1 MPDSCVVIGCG
12 GHSAAV
18 ISIIESIGLYN
29 IIGLVDVAETYNVEE
44 KKSGYNVIFNLNELV
59 NNASNYLHLNCFI
72 AIGDNYKR
80 QNVYSV
86 LHDLGYKIPNIIAN
100 TAFVDRTVIMD
111 EGNVIGHGVIINA
124 QARLGSNNLINS
136 RSVIEHH
143 STLKN
148 HIHIAPGA
156 VICGDVDIS
165 CFSFIGAGTV
175 ILPNISVADKFILG
189 AGSVLVTNV
198 TQSKKTFVGIPGKA
212 LIK

>member
-18 ISIIESIGLYN
+18 ISIIESIGLYH
-29 IIGLVDVAETYNVEE
+29 IVGLVDVAKTYNAEE
-44 KKSGYNVIFNLNELV
+44 QKSGYNVIFNLDELV
-59 NNASNYLHLNCFI
+59 NNACNYRHLNCFI
-72 AIGDNYKR
+72 AVGDNYKR
-80 QNVYSV
+80 QDVYSV
-86 LHDLGYKIPNIIAN
+86 LHDLGYKFPNIVAN
-100 TAFVDRTVIMD
+100 SAFVDRTVVMD
-111 EGNVIGHGVIINA
+111 EGNIIGHGVIINA

-136 RSVIEHH
+136 RAVIEHH

-165 CFSFIGAGTV
+165 CFSFIGAGAV
-175 ILPNISVADKFILG
+175 ILPHISVADKFTLG

-198 TQSKKTFVGIPGKA
+198 KQSKETFVGIPGKG